1 MQWQKQTFMKSTL
14 IKLALGVV
22 IIVLGYFLYA
32 SIMKPVRFQ
41 DEVNRRSEQIAN
53 RLKDIRTAEVLY
65 KQFHRQYTASFDTLI
80 NFLKTGQI
88 PVVKMIPDPKDTTF
102 TRSIS
107 DTVGYINIAD
117 SLYSKRPNF
126 KIEDLAV
133 IPFTDGRRFEVKTD
147 KIDKGGVTVSV
158 IEVLVPY
165 EYYLYDK
172 DQQDVLNLSERMKSI
187 NKYPGI
193 KMGSLTEASTDGNWE

>member
-1 MQWQKQTFMKSTL
+1 MKSTL

-65 KQFHRQYTASFDTLI
+65 KQFNKQYTASFDTLI
-80 NFLKTGQI
+80 NFLKTGEI

-126 KIEDLAV
+126 KIEDLAI
-133 IPFTDGRRFEVKTD
+133 IPFTDGRRFEIKTD
-147 KIDKGGVTVSV
+147 KIDKGGVIVSV